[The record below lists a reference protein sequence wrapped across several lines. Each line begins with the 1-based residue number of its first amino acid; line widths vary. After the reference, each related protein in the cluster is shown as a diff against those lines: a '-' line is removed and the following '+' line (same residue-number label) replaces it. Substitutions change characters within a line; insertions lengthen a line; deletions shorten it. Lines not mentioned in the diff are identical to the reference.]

1 MYLFIFLTIVLIIYT
16 MGKAVKKKKRGAV
29 GFILG
34 FGVFSIIILNDMLY
48 DLQIISTGYLS
59 HIGFLFFIFSQSFFL
74 SQEFTRTLETVEELS
89 NELEEKVIQ
98 RTKEL
103 EEEKQIAQSEREKSE
118 KLLLNILP
126 KEIAL
131 ELKEKGYS
139 EPILFQNVSVLFTD
153 FKGFTK
159 IAELMTPTELV
170 KELDLC
176 FVQFDKIIEKFHLEK
191 LKTIGDSYMCAGGI
205 PKVNSTHAIDCIL
218 AALEIQSMMNQMKEI
233 KESTGTPYWE
243 LRLGIHSGPIV
254 AGVIGEKKFAYDV
267 WGDTV
272 NTASRMESS
281 GTPGRINIS
290 GSTYNLVKRL
300 FECEHRGK
308 IQAKNKGEI
317 DMYYVNRILPEFSS
331 DERGKKPNADF
342 WKMYANPDSMNF
354 TVS

>member
-1 MYLFIFLTIVLIIYT
+1 
-16 MGKAVKKKKRGAV
+16 
-29 GFILG
+29 
-34 FGVFSIIILNDMLY
+34 MLY

-205 PKVNSTHAIDCIL
+205 PITNHTHPLDCVL
-218 AALEIQSMMNQMKEI
+218 AAMEIQNFMEMMKFHKMKNN
-233 KESTGTPYWE
+233 SPYWE
-243 LRLGIHSGPIV
+243 IRLGIHSGPLI

-272 NTASRMESS
+272 NTASRMEST
-281 GTPGRINIS
+281 GAPGRINIS
-290 GSTYNLVKRL
+290 GETFKLVSRYL
-300 FECEHRGK
+300 ECEYRGK
-308 IQAKNKGEI
+308 VNAKNKGEI
-317 DMYYVNRILPEFSS
+317 DMYFVIGLKEKYRFKSNPYEPNEVFQKEYDRIRREGPVKW
-331 DERGKKPNADF
+331 DN
-342 WKMYANPDSMNF
+342 
-354 TVS
+354 